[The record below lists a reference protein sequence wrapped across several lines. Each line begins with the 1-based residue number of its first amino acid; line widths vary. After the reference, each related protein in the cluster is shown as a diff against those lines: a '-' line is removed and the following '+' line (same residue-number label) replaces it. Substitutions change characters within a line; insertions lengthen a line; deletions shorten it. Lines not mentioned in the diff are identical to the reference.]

1 MTLAVHALTKA
12 YGGKTV
18 IGGLDYVFP
27 QQRVTCIMGASG
39 SGKTTLLRL
48 LMGLEKPD
56 GGSIAGFENRR
67 LSAVFQE
74 DRLCMNLS
82 AVSNVRL
89 VCPAHIRRADIS
101 AALEAL
107 GLAGSLRQPVRTLSG
122 GMRRRVAL
130 ARALMAD
137 YEILFLDEPF
147 KGLDEMTRERTV
159 AFTQEKAKGKT
170 VLCVTHDP
178 REAQMLDAQI
188 LQLEKKRY

>member
-18 IGGLDYVFP
+18 IDSLDYEFP
-27 QQRVTCIMGASG
+27 QQCVTCIMGASG

-147 KGLDEMTRERTV
+147 KGLDEATWERTM
-159 AFTQEKAKGKT
+159 AFTQEKTKGKT